1 MVQLTNVVL
10 NGFPERFPN
19 LRFVFMEAGLAW
31 LPFVM
36 QRLDNEYRMRA
47 SEAPLLQRLP
57 SEYIREFFF
66 TTQPLERP
74 DRADHFQMLMEQIN
88 GATQLLYASDYP
100 HQDFDLPSQVW
111 DLPIPEDDRRAILA
125 GNARRLFDLS

>member
-1 MVQLTNVVL
+1 
-10 NGFPERFPN
+10 
-19 LRFVFMEAGLAW
+19 
-31 LPFVM
+31 
-36 QRLDNEYRMRA
+36 
-47 SEAPLLQRLP
+47 
-57 SEYIREFFF
+57 
-66 TTQPLERP
+66 
-74 DRADHFQMLMEQIN
+74 MEQIN